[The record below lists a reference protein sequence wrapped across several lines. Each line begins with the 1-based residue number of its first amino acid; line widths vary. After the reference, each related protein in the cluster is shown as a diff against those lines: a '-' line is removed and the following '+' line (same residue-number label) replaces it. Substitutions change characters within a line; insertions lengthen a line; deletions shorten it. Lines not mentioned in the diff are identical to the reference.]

1 MGKGPYGKAVCGSFG
16 LGEEHRPPHK
26 SSLFFKAARAFS
38 RFSKIEKMKN
48 SGDEM
53 AVILKADGVSRQ
65 FTIGDGSVVNALTD
79 IDLEVDQNQLV
90 CLRGRSGSGKT
101 TLINILGA
109 LDKPSGGNVYF
120 EGQDI
125 TQLSSS
131 ECDKLRR
138 HKMAFVFQSVA
149 LISTMTAYENV
160 EFALRLAGV
169 PLSER
174 SARAKE
180 CLTRVGLEKRMY
192 HRPGELSG
200 GEQQRVAIARAV
212 CHRPKIVFADEPTA
226 ALDTP
231 TGLAV
236 LKLFRELVREED
248 LTIVM
253 TTHDQTMM
261 ELADVVYSL
270 EDGVISS
277 AVHNDVAGGG
287 ADA

>member
-1 MGKGPYGKAVCGSFG
+1 MYFYTQNCESKRNVAAKGFEVKLRLFCVCFV
-16 LGEEHRPPHK
+16 HIFN
-26 SSLFFKAARAFS
+26 FFAGRTLDLHMS
-38 RFSKIEKMKN
+38 
-48 SGDEM
+48 
-53 AVILKADGVSRQ
+53 VILKADNVSRQ
-65 FTIGDGSVVNALTD
+65 FVIGDGSVVNALTG
-79 IDLEVDQNQLV
+79 IDLEVEGGQLV

-109 LDKPSGGNVYF
+109 LDKPDSGNVF
-120 EGQDI
+120 FNEKNI
-125 TQLSSS
+125 TELSST
-131 ECDKLRR
+131 ECDRLRR
-138 HKMAFVFQSVA
+138 HEMAFVFQSVA

-169 PLSER
+169 PLKQR

-180 CLTRVGLEKRMY
+180 CLTQVGLEKRMY

-236 LKLFRELVREED
+236 LKLFRELVRDND

-253 TTHDQTMM
+253 TTHDETMM
-261 ELADVVYSL
+261 ELADVVYAL
-270 EDGVISS
+270 EDGKIASKVK
-277 AVHNDVAGGG
+277 NDIK
-287 ADA
+287 AD